1 MVPIKEN
8 FWNFQTRENRVI
20 CKVRKTQHQNSEFRH
35 TQGEI
40 FKKKLPKK
48 YISIQWGKKPQKSIN
63 YGDKMSFFANTI
75 ERGDR
80 GWKEAQRQGEDRVP
94 LRITQILTKVKSTD
108 GIVRQVICNKK
119 VCKKVWTPNSL
130 KTAKYLTEL
139 RLPYQTG
146 RVIIITFFSF
156 WYKNWQRIPVSYNQF
171 WEQEHVKPKTCRDSD
186 LVYTHDARDFAHFL
200 VWYPLPSMYRVQTS

>member
-119 VCKKVWTPNSL
+119 SMQESLDAKLSQNCKVFNWIAIAISNWESYHNNLFFLLVQKLTKNTSL
-130 KTAKYLTEL
+130 IQSIL
-139 RLPYQTG
+139 RTRTCQT
-146 RVIIITFFSF
+146 
-156 WYKNWQRIPVSYNQF
+156 
-171 WEQEHVKPKTCRDSD
+171 
-186 LVYTHDARDFAHFL
+186 
-200 VWYPLPSMYRVQTS
+200 